1 MEIEAERGLGP
12 VAPIIAPRVL
22 NYRLD
27 FRAIPSCG
35 TIFVAAKAQ
44 HIDWLLPDYVLFTQ
58 SERYRLVPES
68 CHRYSILQANLTK
81 LTFSILKRVRGVVH
95 SQIGSTDFKYPKKSL
110 DGFLGFFG
118 FFFWVYEDFFEWK
131 TLRKVSMFVF
141 NTRSGPWKCSACS
154 EGLIFFQ
161 EMADGQSVV
170 HSAVR

>member
-1 MEIEAERGLGP
+1 MACRNSSAQIQQPNSSDCNVPFPFLVMEIEAERGLGP

-81 LTFSILKRVRGVVH
+81 LTFSILKRVRGVVQ
-95 SQIGSTDFKYPKKSL
+95 SQRGCTDFNSSKKI
-110 DGFLGFFG
+110 LGWIFG
-118 FFFWVYEDFFEWK
+118 IFRIFFFWFMRI
-131 TLRKVSMFVF
+131 L
-141 NTRSGPWKCSACS
+141 
-154 EGLIFFQ
+154 
-161 EMADGQSVV
+161 
-170 HSAVR
+170 